1 MKLVLGQELD
11 ESTLPGLD
19 GIALSPIELRETE
32 STNVELC
39 LVEAKADILGSE
51 IEIKGCSR
59 GIGMTIQS
67 SLGWK
72 QDHACFAYSPEQK

>member
-19 GIALSPIELRETE
+19 DLALSPIELRESE

-39 LVEAKADILGSE
+39 LVEAKTEILGSE

-59 GIGMTIQS
+59 GIGTTIRS
-67 SLGWK
+67 TLI
-72 QDHACFAYSPEQK
+72 

>member
-19 GIALSPIELRETE
+19 GIALSPIELREPE
-32 STNVELC
+32 STIVELC
-39 LVEAKADILGSE
+39 LVESNTDILGSE

-72 QDHACFAYSPEQK
+72 QDQAYVEYSLEQK